1 MVNAVNKG
9 KSAEREVI
17 RLLQPVVNDAYV
29 RLHVE
34 QPALA
39 DMVGACPVLQRNTLQ
54 ADDGGADLCG
64 LAWMALE
71 VKHQKTQAMNEWW
84 RQCMRQAK
92 PGQTPVLWWKTN
104 GKGWRVR
111 MPAVVMVGNEG
122 TGAADGGRKFEWG
135 RSPAV
140 VEMSCDDWL
149 LYFGERVYGELCL
162 VGWAA
167 QQAIR

>member
-9 KSAEREVI
+9 KAAEREVV

-29 RLHVE
+29 RLWRE
-34 QPALA
+34 EPELA
-39 DMVGACPVLQRNTLQ
+39 GYVGECPVLQRNTLQ

-64 LAWMALE
+64 LAWLALE

-84 RQCMRQAK
+84 RQCMGQAK

-111 MPAVVMVGNEG
+111 MPVVMQVGSESAKG
-122 TGAADGGRKFEWG
+122 VQGCTWAT
-135 RSPAV
+135 SSAV

-162 VGWAA
+162 AGWTAR
-167 QQAIR
+167 QARR